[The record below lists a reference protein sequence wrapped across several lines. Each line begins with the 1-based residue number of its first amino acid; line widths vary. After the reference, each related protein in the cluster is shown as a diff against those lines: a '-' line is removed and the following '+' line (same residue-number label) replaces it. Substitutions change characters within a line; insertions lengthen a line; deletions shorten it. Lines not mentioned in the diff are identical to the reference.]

1 MNMKRSS
8 ALLSKDIV
16 TLLDADDRAV
26 REHRAAGLP
35 PNGTGDMEAFCR
47 VIACILT
54 RVARGIDPRADVP
67 HDEPHGDTGGHL
79 T

>member
-1 MNMKRSS
+1 MKRSN
-8 ALLSKDIV
+8 ALLLRDII

-26 REHRAAGLP
+26 REQRAAGLSSD
-35 PNGTGDMEAFCR
+35 GAGGMEAFCR

-54 RVARGIDPRADVP
+54 RVAHGGDLRSDA
-67 HDEPHGDTGGHL
+67 PHGDTGGHL